1 MTESTLAIWF
11 VHRHGLMV
19 ILFDTGRIDMH
30 REGNVEEQ
38 QAALR
43 DKLPQ
48 SPSDVHVFTLNNLNS
63 TLQQL
68 SDKDSV

>member
-1 MTESTLAIWF
+1 
-11 VHRHGLMV
+11 MV
-19 ILFDTGRIDMH
+19 ILSGTGRIDMR

-38 QAALR
+38 QAALG
-43 DKLPQ
+43 DKLPP
-48 SPSDVHVFTLNNLNS
+48 SSSDVHVFTLNNLNR